1 MDRNIQKYE
10 AFVTAAEEKNI
21 TRAAQKLSFAQS
33 SVSRMIADLESEWN
47 LPLLNRSKAG
57 VTLTQEG
64 QQLLPAI
71 RSLLDACHR
80 LEEQVGEIHGLER
93 GILRIGVFSSVA
105 EHWLPRII
113 SDFQRIHPGIQYE
126 LLTGDYEE
134 IETWLEEGR
143 IEAGLIR
150 LPTQHPFET
159 TELLHDSYQVV
170 LPKGHPLCA
179 RERIEPDELNGQ
191 PFLMLEHGGRTDV
204 SEFLEAYGLHPDI
217 RFTTWDDYA
226 IMAMVE
232 IGQGIALLPQL
243 ILQRIPYA
251 LEIRPLTVPCART
264 IGLAVQNSRTLSA
277 AMKAFRQ
284 FVLQRIPGWS

>member
-134 IETWLEEGR
+134 IEAWLEEGR

-204 SEFLEAYGLHPDI
+204 SEFLEAYGLHPDV

-264 IGLAVQNSRTLSA
+264 IGLAVQNSRTISA

-284 FVLQRIPGWS
+284 FVLQRIPAWS

>member
-1 MDRNIQKYE
+1 
-10 AFVTAAEEKNI
+10 
-21 TRAAQKLSFAQS
+21 
-33 SVSRMIADLESEWN
+33 
-47 LPLLNRSKAG
+47 
-57 VTLTQEG
+57 
-64 QQLLPAI
+64 
-71 RSLLDACHR
+71 
-80 LEEQVGEIHGLER
+80 
-93 GILRIGVFSSVA
+93 
-105 EHWLPRII
+105 
-113 SDFQRIHPGIQYE
+113 
-126 LLTGDYEE
+126 
-134 IETWLEEGR
+134 
-143 IEAGLIR
+143 
-150 LPTQHPFET
+150 
-159 TELLHDSYQVV
+159 VV

-179 RERIEPDELNGQ
+179 RERIEPDDLNGQ

-204 SEFLEAYGLHPDI
+204 SEFLEAYGLHPDV

-284 FVLQRIPGWS
+284 FVLRRIPAWP

>member
-134 IETWLEEGR
+134 IEAWLEEGR

-179 RERIEPDELNGQ
+179 RERIEPGDLNGQ

-204 SEFLEAYGLHPDI
+204 SEFLEAYALHPDV

-277 AMKAFRQ
+277 AMK
-284 FVLQRIPGWS
+284 

>member
-134 IETWLEEGR
+134 IEAWLEEGR

-179 RERIEPDELNGQ
+179 RERIEPDDLNGQ

-204 SEFLEAYGLHPDI
+204 SEFLEAYGLHPDV

-284 FVLQRIPGWS
+284 FVLQRIPAWS